1 MVVYLFN
8 VSCTCWCF
16 GFCRLNADEISLFWV
31 GRGEV
36 FSFRL
41 FLRTVWESA
50 RSPTPPT
57 RLPATL
63 PDKGRHEVFNVKI
76 LPHFFFF
83 CFRGVWPLDEK
94 RSVLAFVGRV
104 CASITPRP
112 AQSHA
117 KPRRPRLTAG
127 DSLLIWPAPR
137 ETTAR
142 VVIPM
147 CAHQEEKEEEKRVVE
162 MACTAG
168 ASARGAFLQKE
179 RVST

>member
-1 MVVYLFN
+1 MLMRFRFFGWGAERSFPSAFFCAQFGRALAPPHPPRGCPQLCPTKADMRFSTCKIYLTF
-8 VSCTCWCF
+8 
-16 GFCRLNADEISLFWV
+16 
-31 GRGEV
+31 
-36 FSFRL
+36 
-41 FLRTVWESA
+41 FL
-50 RSPTPPT
+50 
-57 RLPATL
+57 
-63 PDKGRHEVFNVKI
+63 
-76 LPHFFFF
+76 F